1 MRLLLL
7 LVFLWGL
14 PSVAFAT
21 TAPNS
26 TPVNF
31 AQVIANTQNSQD
43 LMYQQLFSVQSQLV
57 WLDEK
62 LQQQK
67 LLGNDLKTLEAAQQA
82 LKIQL
87 VNFQAQLEAQ
97 EKLQTNQLN
106 GVDGRISDIASNTNM
121 WGMAFTIFGLI
132 ITVAAIALG
141 FSAKNRAVYEAKQTA
156 NTTSKSHMEQWLLDN
171 KDKLIAE
178 TKTELKNVSLQ
189 LKERAEKLEV
199 EARDTLEKI
208 KQEQQLAWDAL
219 LAENKDVVTSKR
231 NKEDNTTT
239 KHNKPRVYQTAQ
251 EWFKA
256 GLKAFSSNEYDE
268 ALNAWNK
275 VLGLVDSEQESK
287 LYAITMLNQ
296 GVTYGRLGKLNEE
309 LYSYATLIEQF
320 KDSANE
326 EIQIQV
332 AGAMCNQGVTYSE
345 QGKPDEELNSY
356 ATLIEQFKDSLNEE
370 IQIQVASAMCNQGV
384 TYGKQGKFEDALN
397 IFTTLIE
404 QFKDSSNEEIQ
415 IQVAQA
421 VFNQGVAY
429 GQQGK
434 LEDAISS
441 YATLIE
447 QFKDSSNEE
456 MQIRVAKAMFNQGLI
471 YGQEGKLED
480 ALNSFRILIEQFKD
494 SSNEEIQTRVAKAMC
509 SQGHTYGQQVKPD
522 EELNSYATLI
532 EQFKDS
538 SNEEIQI
545 QVAIATFNQGVA
557 YGQQGKP
564 DDELNSYV
572 TLIEQFKYSPNEEIQ
587 IRVAK
592 AMGNQGVTYGQ
603 QGKFDDA
610 LSSFKTLIEQFKD
623 SSNEEIQ
630 KTIANSRA
638 NIAEQALLYE
648 TPEQVLTRVAEAE
661 KYSENPQILA
671 VMQFIRFLLDD
682 KTIEEVFTALNA
694 IPTEMKLT
702 WGFSEIKDYLTDNFE
717 GIKQQQ
723 IQAVVQYFEQH
734 KDIEQLKVELGIKG

>member
-1 MRLLLL
+1 MRFLLL

-26 TPVNF
+26 TPVNS

-57 WLDEK
+57 RLDEK

-82 LKIQL
+82 QKIQL

-199 EARDTLEKI
+199 EARGTLEKI

-231 NKEDNTTT
+231 NKEDNTAT
-239 KHNKPRVYQTAQ
+239 KYNKPRVYQTAQ

-415 IQVAQA
+415 IQVTQA

-447 QFKDSSNEE
+447 QFKGSANEE
-456 MQIRVAKAMFNQGLI
+456 IQIQVAKAMVN
-471 YGQEGKLED
+471 
-480 ALNSFRILIEQFKD
+480 
-494 SSNEEIQTRVAKAMC
+494 
-509 SQGHTYGQQVKPD
+509 QGHTYGQQGKPD
-522 EELNSYATLI
+522 GEINSYATLI

-538 SNEEIQI
+538 SNEEVQI

-564 DDELNSYV
+564 DDEVNSYA
-572 TLIEQFKYSPNEEIQ
+572 TLIEQFKGSSNKEIQ
-587 IRVAK
+587 IQVAMAMFNQGNTYVQQEKYEDALSSYASLVEQYKYSSIEDIRVEVAK
-592 AMGNQGVTYGQ
+592 AMFNQTNIYCQ
-603 QGKFDDA
+603 RKDFSTA
-610 LSSFKTLIEQFKD
+610 LISYSMLLETFHSSEN
-623 SSNEEIQ
+623 SEVQ
-630 KTIANSRA
+630 KTIANLRA

-648 TPEQVLTRVAEAE
+648 TPKQVLTRVAEAE
-661 KYSENPQILA
+661 KYSDNPEILA

-694 IPTEMKLT
+694 IPTEMTLT